1 MNTPDAPGAGG
12 RRLRRR
18 VRMLTAGA
26 VGAAVIAS
34 AGVTAILADG
44 QDTQESVARP
54 STPDSPAA
62 GPAAGPTAGA
72 STPSDTGVT
81 SGSSGGTIR
90 PPGRAAGDGHVT
102 TGGS

>member
-18 VRMLTAGA
+18 VRMLTAGV

-34 AGVTAILADG
+34 AGVTAILADAP
-44 QDTQESVARP
+44 DTQESVA
-54 STPDSPAA
+54 SPAA
-62 GPAAGPTAGA
+62 AGSPAADPTGGA
-72 STPSDTGVT
+72 STSSDTGVT